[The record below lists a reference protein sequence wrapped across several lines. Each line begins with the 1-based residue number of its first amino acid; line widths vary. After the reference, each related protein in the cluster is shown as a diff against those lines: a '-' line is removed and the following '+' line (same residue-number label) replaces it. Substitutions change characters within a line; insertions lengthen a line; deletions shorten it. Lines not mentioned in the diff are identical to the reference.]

1 MMEDSLFAY
10 VKWCPVKQAASQF
23 PMKDATQKSDSSY
36 NNCKKRQCLV
46 PSSSE

>member
-23 PMKDATQKSDSSY
+23 PMKDAAHKNLTVVTTIVRKDS
-36 NNCKKRQCLV
+36 V
-46 PSSSE
+46 